1 MAKRS
6 KTRPKIDWQQN
17 EQDVAENHK
26 KAYSA
31 RSMEV
36 MCRTSVEDYE
46 YFGLKGYELDEM
58 SMRLQVLIENGCL
71 QQAVTEVLCTID
83 YLKARVQAVVM
94 AIQKAKP
101 RIGPLIGIGLKM
113 KSAPVKARAIKAAID
128 KANYDEIK
136 CALQAEL
143 DANPHNSLTQARHRL
158 ANLQDEDGNPIYAG
172 YSTVKK
178 ATKGMKGPQKKKK

>member
-1 MAKRS
+1 MAKSS
-6 KTRPKIDWQQN
+6 KAAKPQLDWQAIQ
-17 EQDVAENHK
+17 QDVDEHHNYV
-26 KAYSA
+26 YSA
-31 RSMEV
+31 RSMATLF
-36 MCRTSVEDYE
+36 RTSVTDPEHYGLEYLDFDGQPILMLEQDFED
-46 YFGLKGYELDEM
+46 GKT
-58 SMRLQVLIENGCL
+58 
-71 QQAVTEVLCTID
+71 QQAMTTMLCTMD
-83 YLKARVQAVVM
+83 DLKARVTALAM
-94 AIQKAKP
+94 ALQTGK
-101 RIGPLIGIGLKM
+101 PLIGIGLKM